1 MLLPYFIC
9 NNGRYVLSFS
19 LKAFFSPKKNTL
31 GYLKHII
38 LRPQLSQITKILEKS
53 VILVNLVPLLKI
65 PSVI

>member
-1 MLLPYFIC
+1 M
-9 NNGRYVLSFS
+9 LSFS
-19 LKAFFSPKKNTL
+19 LKEFFSPKKNTL